1 MVDPFK
7 ESARFTAKIE
17 IISFFNI

>member
-7 ESARFTAKIE
+7 ESARFTAGIE